1 MTLNVIEKI
10 GSMEFT
16 LADVNQYEYIF
27 QKAYPSNETIQAS
40 IRRNLQELRDLGLVK
55 FDGNGRYKR
64 LWKV

>member
-1 MTLNVIEKI
+1 
-10 GSMEFT
+10 MEFT